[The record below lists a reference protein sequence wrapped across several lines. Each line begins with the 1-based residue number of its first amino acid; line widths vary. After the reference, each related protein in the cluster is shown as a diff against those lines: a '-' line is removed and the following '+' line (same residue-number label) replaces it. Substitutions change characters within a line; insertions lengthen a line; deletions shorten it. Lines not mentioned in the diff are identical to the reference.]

1 MKKAW
6 IAACALLFVSAA
18 VFAETPT
25 QPPLTSEVLAAILS
39 EPGAPGSCDTQQSGA
54 VFAARR
60 SGISPKATCRAN
72 CDSPGY
78 VECTGETC
86 TALNRNCPNGEVG
99 RVTCVTNSVATTIL
113 CTPACPTCN
122 TGTIQE
128 RRCCQCD
135 LTGDCMSC
143 CRCDGG
149 TLFQCSE
156 ACS

>member
-60 SGISPKATCRAN
+60 SGISPKAK
-72 CDSPGY
+72 
-78 VECTGETC
+78 
-86 TALNRNCPNGEVG
+86 VG

-156 ACS
+156 